1 MMVMQV
7 TVAHPD
13 GIKLNK
19 FIDMLAERYEVSM
32 GQGVAVDGIPI
43 GTIVITNKTGTVTNK
58 TGTELS

>member
-43 GTIVITNKTGTVTNK
+43 GTIVITNKTGT
-58 TGTELS
+58 ELS